1 MRTAQELFDT
11 IVAGLRSQKARSELS
26 NVLNADGGIKVGK
39 EHGCAYRG
47 VEGRKCALGWVIPD
61 EDYTPALEGQTLGG
75 LLQNNML
82 PDELAQEFGVNRHLL
97 VILQSIHDH
106 DPIDT
111 WEHSFQRIAGIE
123 GLNYTSLSL

>member
-11 IVAGLRSQKARSELS
+11 IVAGLRSQKARSVMAPLGDEEE
-26 NVLNADGGIKVGK
+26 A
-39 EHGCAYRG
+39 CAYRG

-82 PDELAQEFGVNRHLL
+82 PDELAQEFEVNRHLL
-97 VILQSIHDH
+97 IILQSIHDH

-123 GLNYTSLSL
+123 GLNYTSLSP